1 MLAEAERGK
10 PKMNREMRRLMEREE
25 RRQKKQEEAG
35 GAKRRTP
42 ASVQRAPQ
50 AEKKPF
56 WQRIRSYFH
65 DVRQELKRVSWPT
78 RDQMIAFTT
87 VTLITTV
94 ALTVV
99 IFGLD
104 VAMKEVVLFVVER
117 R

>member
-1 MLAEAERGK
+1 MARANDPLWPTLALTK
-10 PKMNREMRRLMEREE
+10 PSPRD
-25 RRQKKQEEAG
+25 G
-35 GAKRRTP
+35 GIT
-42 ASVQRAPQ
+42 
-50 AEKKPF
+50 F